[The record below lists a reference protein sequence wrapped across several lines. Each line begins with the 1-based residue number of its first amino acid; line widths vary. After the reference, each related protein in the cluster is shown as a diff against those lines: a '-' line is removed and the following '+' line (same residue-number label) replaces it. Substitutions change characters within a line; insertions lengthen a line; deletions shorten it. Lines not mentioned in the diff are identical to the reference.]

1 MLHCLMLR
9 TFCLSSFV
17 ALFMLSACKH
27 TENQGSETAPVGP
40 SVLSDPTMKHAL
52 QGNVSFST
60 HIKPV
65 LESRC
70 LPCHDGK
77 TMPGLFSMTTRD
89 AAFQKGALGP
99 RIVPGKPD
107 QSLLFL
113 NPRGTHKAVNVMP
126 PVGNRLTPE
135 ELKLLGRWIEQ
146 GAEWPHGSAGRL
158 KKPQ

>member
-1 MLHCLMLR
+1 MLYCPMLR
-9 TFCLSSFV
+9 TFCLPSLV
-17 ALFMLSACKH
+17 ALLMLGACKH
-27 TENQGSETAPVGP
+27 TENSGSETAPVGP
-40 SVLSDPTMKHAL
+40 SVLSEQAMKDAL
-52 QGNVSFST
+52 HGKVSFST

-89 AAFQKGALGP
+89 AAFQNGALGP
-99 RIVPGKPD
+99 RIVPGKPE

-146 GAEWPHGSAGRL
+146 GADWPQGTAGKL